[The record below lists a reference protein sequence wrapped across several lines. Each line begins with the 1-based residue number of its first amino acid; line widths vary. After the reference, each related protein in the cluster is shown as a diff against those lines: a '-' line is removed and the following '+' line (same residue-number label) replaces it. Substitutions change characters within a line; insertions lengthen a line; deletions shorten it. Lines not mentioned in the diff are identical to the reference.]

1 MKRVLS
7 LLMCLV
13 MCVTVFTTTIT
24 EVKALGA
31 TNEIF
36 SVKSTGFENDTVTYT
51 VSVAPNQKK
60 IVGAVIKVEFDE
72 NILAVS
78 EASGAA
84 GKFVNGEFA
93 LNINGIYEKGVTY
106 DDNGVY
112 SFAYLNPNGF
122 TTGDK
127 ETAFIDIILTA
138 VGDARPI
145 TDVKIYCEEYITE
158 DENNDN
164 DIRKGDGKQLVYED
178 SFFTLS
184 AATNKEVT
192 SAENSLHFFWNGVK
206 GADHY
211 NIYRREA
218 AGEWEKLLEVP
229 GDVTDYVDTSITK
242 GVEYYYTVSS
252 ENEFGEREKDET
264 GLPGMYFG
272 TITEINV
279 EEITEKG
286 LKVTWG
292 ALNGAEKYDVFRKAE
307 GEDKWLKIGTTTETF
322 YESTNLTSGT
332 VYYYTVKAIQGKY
345 LAEASVEPASSVYV
359 SVPTVNYAEINYNDI
374 VINWSVIKGATGYKV
389 FRKGPA
395 DADFVQ
401 VTDVIEGNAYTDTNV
416 QTSKTYLYKIQA
428 VSGDVESAIGASS
441 YSVVKLPITGKVTAT
456 LGVKKVTVSWE
467 KVDLAEEY
475 IIYRNSQPIATVDAS
490 KDKFEDKSVQSGET
504 YSYAVATSA
513 NGMVTQ
519 KSVVSNEVY
528 YLDSPVVE
536 FVENGSEGMEIVF
549 NKVKGAELYKIYRK
563 EVGGEF
569 KLIGEAGAD
578 STVYVDKTAVSGIQY
593 IYGVC
598 AVYGETVT
606 PMCESKVSCRLSQ
619 PEVTSLTS
627 AYGGVTIK
635 WAAVAGAEQYVIWY
649 KAPGYDWAVLKTVDA
664 KTLSYVH
671 KTPKSAR
678 NNFYAIQA
686 VCGDIESTMGQEVIY
701 YFAAPEINYIENA
714 SKNVTLRW
722 KEVDGAEI
730 YRVYRRLKGEKSWS
744 KIGDTESTSYK
755 DSNVKSGKDY
765 EYTVKAYDGYEWS
778 PYNKNGWGIRFLSTP
793 TLSSA
798 KNAYGGVKVTWS
810 KVTGASKYVVY
821 RKKSGDDEWTK
832 IKTVTSTSYTDTSA
846 KSNTKYYYTVKA
858 YYSGSYSYYNTKGV
872 ACSYLAAP
880 VVKTSNTTSGVK
892 VSWGK
897 VGGAKK
903 YIVYRKAG
911 SAKSWTKIATTTS
924 TSYTDKNVKNKTTYT
939 YMVKAQKDS
948 LVSAYNTSGVK
959 IVFLKAPVLKTPVSS
974 KSGVTVKWEKVSGVS
989 GYYVYR
995 KTGSGSYEKIAK
1007 VSGASKVSYVDK
1019 TAKKGKTYT
1028 YTVKAYYSSYT
1039 SANRSGKTIKDK
1051 Y

>member
-84 GKFVNGEFA
+84 GKFVNGEFV

-127 ETAFIDIILTA
+127 ETAFVEIILTA
-138 VGDARPI
+138 VGDARPL

-158 DENNDN
+158 DNDNTN
-164 DIRKGDGKQLVYED
+164 DIRKGDGRQLVYEE

-252 ENEFGEREKDET
+252 QNEFGEREKDET

-279 EEITEKG
+279 EKITEKG

-345 LAEASVEPASSVYV
+345 LAEASVEPASSIYI

-374 VINWSVIKGATGYKV
+374 VINWSVVKGATGYKV

-428 VSGDVESAIGASS
+428 ISGDVESAIGA
-441 YSVVKLPITGKVTAT
+441 
-456 LGVKKVTVSWE
+456 
-467 KVDLAEEY
+467 
-475 IIYRNSQPIATVDAS
+475 
-490 KDKFEDKSVQSGET
+490 
-504 YSYAVATSA
+504 
-513 NGMVTQ
+513 
-519 KSVVSNEVY
+519 
-528 YLDSPVVE
+528 
-536 FVENGSEGMEIVF
+536 GS
-549 NKVKGAELYKIYRK
+549 
-563 EVGGEF
+563 
-569 KLIGEAGAD
+569 
-578 STVYVDKTAVSGIQY
+578 
-593 IYGVC
+593 
-598 AVYGETVT
+598 
-606 PMCESKVSCRLSQ
+606 
-619 PEVTSLTS
+619 
-627 AYGGVTIK
+627 
-635 WAAVAGAEQYVIWY
+635 
-649 KAPGYDWAVLKTVDA
+649 
-664 KTLSYVH
+664 
-671 KTPKSAR
+671 
-678 NNFYAIQA
+678 
-686 VCGDIESTMGQEVIY
+686 
-701 YFAAPEINYIENA
+701 
-714 SKNVTLRW
+714 
-722 KEVDGAEI
+722 
-730 YRVYRRLKGEKSWS
+730 
-744 KIGDTESTSYK
+744 
-755 DSNVKSGKDY
+755 
-765 EYTVKAYDGYEWS
+765 
-778 PYNKNGWGIRFLSTP
+778 
-793 TLSSA
+793 
-798 KNAYGGVKVTWS
+798 
-810 KVTGASKYVVY
+810 
-821 RKKSGDDEWTK
+821 
-832 IKTVTSTSYTDTSA
+832 
-846 KSNTKYYYTVKA
+846 
-858 YYSGSYSYYNTKGV
+858 
-872 ACSYLAAP
+872 
-880 VVKTSNTTSGVK
+880 
-892 VSWGK
+892 
-897 VGGAKK
+897 
-903 YIVYRKAG
+903 
-911 SAKSWTKIATTTS
+911 
-924 TSYTDKNVKNKTTYT
+924 
-939 YMVKAQKDS
+939 
-948 LVSAYNTSGVK
+948 
-959 IVFLKAPVLKTPVSS
+959 
-974 KSGVTVKWEKVSGVS
+974 
-989 GYYVYR
+989 
-995 KTGSGSYEKIAK
+995 
-1007 VSGASKVSYVDK
+1007 
-1019 TAKKGKTYT
+1019 
-1028 YTVKAYYSSYT
+1028 
-1039 SANRSGKTIKDK
+1039 
-1051 Y
+1051 